1 MPAATTSSGSALARG
16 QPECMKWTIVSAAAA
31 RAPVTKTELIAR
43 RTRREPAIRRAL
55 PMRPDIGKSSRSLE
69 IRSRDSVSLSGGV
82 GLRSPV
88 EASVLGL
95 AVVVSKRLKPGYEAK
110 TSPIDLIRS
119 WVIANVVWPPGAVDE
134 K

>member
-1 MPAATTSSGSALARG
+1 MDHRQCGSREGAGDEDGVDRKADSTGTCDTTSSPHASRYREVFEKPGDPIEG
-16 QPECMKWTIVSAAAA
+16 Q
-31 RAPVTKTELIAR
+31 
-43 RTRREPAIRRAL
+43 REPF
-55 PMRPDIGKSSRSLE
+55 GW
-69 IRSRDSVSLSGGV
+69 V